1 MVKSTMKNNIKNIY
15 NLGVKELW
23 SLIRDPLLLVL
34 IAFTFTVSVYTAAT
48 AVPDGLQNASIGIV
62 DEDRS
67 TLSERIQGAFY
78 PPQFTLPSDI
88 TIDEMDVGMDK
99 GHYTFVLN
107 IPPSFQQDLL
117 GNRKPTMQLNIDA
130 TRMTQG
136 FTGNVIIN
144 QIINA
149 EVSEYLERERSKVD
163 LPVNITERMRF
174 NPNLTASWFGA
185 LNEVIN
191 LITML
196 SIILTG
202 AAVIRERERGT
213 IEHLLVMPLTPFE
226 IMLSKVW
233 SMGLVVLIAATLS
246 LIFVVQGALN
256 VPIEGS
262 IMLFIVGAGLN
273 LFATTSIGIYLATIA
288 RNMPQFGMLLLLV
301 LVPLQMLSGG
311 MTPRESMPEI
321 IQYIMLLAPTTHFIE
336 LGKAILFR
344 GAGISIVWPSMC
356 YLALIGSA
364 FFFFAHRRFR
374 ATIGQ
379 MA

>member
-1 MVKSTMKNNIKNIY
+1 MKTKIENIY

-23 SLIRDPLLLVL
+23 SLFRDPMLLIL

-48 AVPDGLQNASIGIV
+48 AVPDGLQNAAIAIV

-78 PPQFTLPSDI
+78 PPQFTVPQEI
-88 TIDEMDVGMDK
+88 TLAEMDEGMDR
-99 GHYTFVLN
+99 GQYTFVLN

-117 GNRKPTMQLNIDA
+117 GGRKPSMQLNIDA
-130 TRMTQG
+130 TRMSQG
-136 FTGNVIIN
+136 FTGNMIIN

-149 EVSEYLERERSKVD
+149 EVSEYLERERVKQE
-163 LPVNITERMRF
+163 LPVNISERMRF

-185 LNEVIN
+185 INEIISLV
-191 LITML
+191 TML

-202 AAVIRERERGT
+202 AALIRERERGT

-226 IMLSKVW
+226 IMLSKIW
-233 SMGLVVLIAATLS
+233 AMGLVVLVASTLS
-246 LIFVVQGALN
+246 LLFMVQGVLN

-262 IMLFIVGAGLN
+262 ISLFIFGAALN

-301 LVPLQMLSGG
+301 LIPLQMLSGG

-321 IQYIMLLAPTTHFIE
+321 IQTIMLIAPTTHYIE

-344 GAGISIVWPSMC
+344 GAGFSIVWPSML
-356 YLALIGSA
+356 YLLLIGSA
-364 FFFFAHRRFR
+364 FFYFANRRFR
-374 ATIGQ
+374 NTIGQ

>member
-1 MVKSTMKNNIKNIY
+1 MNKTYVQNIY
-15 NLGVKELW
+15 NLGIKELW
-23 SLIRDPLLLVL
+23 SLIRDPFLLVV
-34 IAFTFTVSVYTAAT
+34 IALTFTVSVYTAAT
-48 AVPDGLQNASIGIV
+48 AVPDGLHNASLAVV

-78 PPQFTLPSDI
+78 PPQFTLPDNI
-88 TIDEMDVGMDK
+88 TLDEMDIGMDK
-99 GHYTFVLN
+99 GQYTFVLN

-117 GNRKPTMQLNIDA
+117 GDRTPTMQLNIDA

-144 QIINA
+144 QIING
-149 EVSEYLERERSKVD
+149 EVNEYLARERQQQSF
-163 LPVNITERMRF
+163 PVNLTERMRF
-174 NPNLTASWFGA
+174 NPNLTAAWFGA

-233 SMGLVVLIAATLS
+233 SMGLVVLIAASLS
-246 LIFVVQGALN
+246 LIFVVQGWLN
-256 VPIEGS
+256 VPVEGS
-262 IMLFIVGAGLN
+262 VGLFILGAALN
-273 LFATTSIGIYLATIA
+273 LFATTSMGIYLATIA

-311 MTPRESMPEI
+311 MTARESMPEL
-321 IQYIMLLAPTTHFIE
+321 IQNIMLIAPTTHFIE

-344 GAGISIVWPSMC
+344 GAGISIVWPQML
-356 YLALIGSA
+356 YLLIIGSA
-364 FFFFAHRRFR
+364 FFYFAHRRFR

>member
-1 MVKSTMKNNIKNIY
+1 MMKNSIENIY

-23 SLIRDPLLLVL
+23 SLIRDPILLIL

-48 AVPDGLQNASIGIV
+48 AVPDGLQNASIAVI

-78 PPQFTLPSDI
+78 PPQFTLPDDI
-88 TIDEMDVGMDK
+88 TLNEMDAGLDR
-99 GHYTFVLN
+99 GAYTFALN
-107 IPPSFQQDLL
+107 IPPSFQKDLL
-117 GNRKPTMQLNIDA
+117 GAREPTIQLNVDA
-130 TRMTQG
+130 TRMSQA
-136 FTGNVIIN
+136 FTGSVIIN
-144 QIINA
+144 QIING
-149 EVSEYLERERSKVD
+149 EINKYLTREGSETA
-163 LPVNITERMRF
+163 LPVTLTERMRF

-191 LITML
+191 LVTML

-226 IMLSKVW
+226 IMLSKIW
-233 SMGLVVLIAATLS
+233 SMGLVVLIASSLS

-256 VPIEGS
+256 IPIEGS
-262 IMLFIVGAGLN
+262 ITLFILGAALN
-273 LFATTSIGIYLATIA
+273 LFATTSMGIYLATIA

-301 LVPLQMLSGG
+301 LIPLQMLSGG

-321 IQYIMLLAPTTHFIE
+321 IQYLMLAAPTTHFIE

-344 GAGISIVWPSMC
+344 GAGIAIVWPSMA
-356 YLALIGSA
+356 YLLLIGFA

>member
-1 MVKSTMKNNIKNIY
+1 MNKTYVQNIY

-23 SLIRDPLLLVL
+23 SLIRDPFLLIL

-48 AVPDGLQNASIGIV
+48 AVPDGLQNASIAVV

-78 PPQFTLPSDI
+78 PPQFTLPHNI
-88 TIDEMDVGMDK
+88 TLDEMDMGMDK
-99 GHYTFVLN
+99 GQYTFVLN

-117 GNRKPTMQLNIDA
+117 GDRTPTMQLNIDA

-136 FTGNVIIN
+136 FTGNMIIT
-144 QIINA
+144 QIVNG
-149 EVSEYLERERSKVD
+149 EVNEYVARERQKQD
-163 LPVNITERMRF
+163 FPVNLTERMRF
-174 NPNLTASWFGA
+174 NPNLTAAWFGA

-233 SMGLVVLIAATLS
+233 SMGLVVLIAASLS
-246 LIFVVQGALN
+246 LIFVVQGWLN

-262 IMLFIVGAGLN
+262 ISLFIFGAALN

-311 MTPRESMPEI
+311 MTPRESMPEL
-321 IQYIMLLAPTTHFIE
+321 IQYIMLIAPTTHFIE

-344 GAGISIVWPSMC
+344 GAGIAIVWPQMC
-356 YLALIGSA
+356 YLLVIGCA
-364 FFFFAHRRFR
+364 FFYFAHRRFR

>member
-1 MVKSTMKNNIKNIY
+1 MKTKIENIY

-23 SLIRDPLLLVL
+23 SLFRDPMLLIL

-48 AVPDGLQNASIGIV
+48 AVPDGLQNAAIAIV

-78 PPQFTLPSDI
+78 PPQFTVPQEI
-88 TIDEMDVGMDK
+88 TLAEMDEGMDR
-99 GHYTFVLN
+99 GQYTFVLN

-117 GNRKPTMQLNIDA
+117 GGRKPSMQLNIDA
-130 TRMTQG
+130 TRMSQG
-136 FTGNVIIN
+136 FTGNMIIN

-149 EVSEYLERERSKVD
+149 EVSEYLERERVKQE
-163 LPVNITERMRF
+163 LPVNISERMRF

-185 LNEVIN
+185 INEIISLV
-191 LITML
+191 TML

-202 AAVIRERERGT
+202 AALIRERERGT

-226 IMLSKVW
+226 IMLSKIW
-233 SMGLVVLIAATLS
+233 AMGLVVLIASTLS
-246 LIFVVQGALN
+246 LLFMVQGVLN

-262 IMLFIVGAGLN
+262 ISLFIFGAALN

-301 LVPLQMLSGG
+301 LIPLQMLSGG

-321 IQYIMLLAPTTHFIE
+321 IQTIMLIAPTTHYIE

-344 GAGISIVWPSMC
+344 GAGFSIVWPSML
-356 YLALIGSA
+356 YLLLIGSA
-364 FFFFAHRRFR
+364 FFYFANRRFR
-374 ATIGQ
+374 NTIGQ